1 MKKAKLPI
9 PQDYEEDK
17 VTEDYPGLIVHDGR
31 VHGAI
36 TTGHSRLPLFCVL
49 PVAVFSG
56 FATVLE
62 EYPSCAVGADE
73 LSGFVRNLFE
83 QRYDFARL
91 LCVLADVERADH
103 WWAYKPEHVS
113 RVRAALHAC
122 LEELDRLKG
131 KRLGER

>member
-1 MKKAKLPI
+1 MNNTDAEN
-9 PQDYEEDK
+9 DEHR

-36 TTGHSRLPLFCVL
+36 TTGHSRLPLFSVL

-56 FATVLE
+56 FPAVLE
-62 EYPSCAVGADE
+62 SYESCACGPEE
-73 LSGFVRNLFE
+73 LSRFTNHLFE
-83 QRYDFARL
+83 QRYNFARL

-103 WWAYKPEHVS
+103 WWEYKPEHVS

-131 KRLGER
+131 KPLGKR